1 MPKTALRARD
11 ALRLLNHGPVVLV
24 TSREGGRLGVITI
37 AWVTPVSAEP
47 AMIAIAVSPDRH
59 SHRLIKRSGE
69 FVVNVPGSRLL
80 GAVWLCGTT
89 SGRDTDKFAAAGFTS
104 APAHAVS
111 APLIEECFGH
121 LECRVAGSVTAG
133 DHTVFLGRV
142 VAASADPAAFR
153 GHLTLR
159 GTSHTLHHLG
169 GQRFLTSA
177 GRRLEAVR
185 SATRR
190 AR

>member
-1 MPKTALRARD
+1 MPKTALRTHE

-24 TSREGGRLGVITI
+24 TSRESGRLGIITL
-37 AWVTPVSAEP
+37 AWTSPVSAEP
-47 AMIAIAVSPDRH
+47 AMVAIAVSPKRY
-59 SHRLIKRSGE
+59 SHELIARSGE

-80 GAVWLCGTT
+80 DAVWLCGTT
-89 SGRDTDKFAAAGFTS
+89 SGRDTDKFAAAGLTS
-104 APAHAVS
+104 VPAREVG
-111 APLIEECFGH
+111 APLVEECFAH
-121 LECRVAGSVTAG
+121 IECRVAGTVTAG

-177 GRRLEAVR
+177 GRRLEASGPAVR
-185 SATRR
+185 RSR
-190 AR
+190 